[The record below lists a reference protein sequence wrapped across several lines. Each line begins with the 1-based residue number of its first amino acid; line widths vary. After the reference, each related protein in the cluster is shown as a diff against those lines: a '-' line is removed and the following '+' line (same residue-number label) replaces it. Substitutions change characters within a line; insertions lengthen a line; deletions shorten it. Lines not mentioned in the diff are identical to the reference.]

1 MIKIDES
8 IINGTSG
15 SDSGTGRKMPPIT
28 EEEQEILEHH
38 GILGMKWG
46 KRKGKSK
53 GKSKGKNDSSLSSTV
68 PMTKNA
74 KRLDE
79 GAREKQFINEYN
91 SRDKMSTRS
100 LQNRV
105 KRLQAEQQFRDLVN
119 KPAAE
124 RAAAAAKIAEKK
136 AKRNKMIMRTALS
149 IYGNV
154 PITSFGK
161 KGKEYADILAPSQA
175 LAKAAAGSIKNSD
188 DISDS
193 LLHAKHKSKSDRR
206 SNMLH
211 EEDVVLHGSKITDSE
226 GLLHYGVAGM
236 HWGTKKGR
244 AIEKVAGRTEGVGL
258 ARGAA
263 SYAKSL
269 GNTVAHPLISTS
281 TRLKNLKRH
290 PILSATSA
298 TTMMKKNNQE
308 IRSEVLKK
316 KMMRSA
322 EANRRTGIK
331 TAKNNLKTA
340 KKLASIS
347 KKSGDKDYLKKV
359 KDVNAKK
366 SIVKS
371 AKNNYEGVFN
381 ARNKGSDVVSSKG
394 FKDAKKELKTE
405 RLLSKQKVQD
415 QKLANSKIIN
425 RSKKS
430 ISKK

>member
-1 MIKIDES
+1 MIKIEES
-8 IINGTSG
+8 IINGTSS
-15 SDSGTGRKMPPIT
+15 SDSGTGRKMAPIT

-53 GKSKGKNDSSLSSTV
+53 GKNDSSLSSTV

-79 GAREKQFINEYN
+79 GIREKQFINEYN

-154 PITSFGK
+154 SLASFGK
-161 KGKEYADILAPSQA
+161 KGKEYADILGPSQA

-193 LLHAKHKSKSDRR
+193 LLHAKHKSKLDKR
-206 SNMLH
+206 SNMLY
-211 EEDVVLHGSKITDSE
+211 EEDVILHGSKIVDSE

-405 RLLSKQKVQD
+405 RLLSKQKVEN
-415 QKLANSKIIN
+415 QKIANAKIIN

>member
-53 GKSKGKNDSSLSSTV
+53 GENDSSLSSTV

-79 GAREKQFINEYN
+79 GIREKQFINEYN

-154 PITSFGK
+154 PIASIGK
-161 KGKEYADILAPSQA
+161 KGKEYADILGPSQA

-188 DISDS
+188 DISGS
-193 LLHAKHKSKSDRR
+193 LLHAKHKSKLDKR
-206 SNMLH
+206 SNMLY

-236 HWGTKKGR
+236 QKKKKKGR

-269 GNTVAHPLISTS
+269 GNTVAHPFISTS

-298 TTMMKKNNQE
+298 ATMMKKNNQE

-347 KKSGDKDYLKKV
+347 KKSGDKDYLKKA

-371 AKNNYEGVFN
+371 NSIPFSLALCFIFWSFAENHV
-381 ARNKGSDVVSSKG
+381 
-394 FKDAKKELKTE
+394 
-405 RLLSKQKVQD
+405 LL
-415 QKLANSKIIN
+415 
-425 RSKKS
+425 
-430 ISKK
+430 

>member
-46 KRKGKSK
+46 KRK

-154 PITSFGK
+154 PIASIGK
-161 KGKEYADILAPSQA
+161 KGKEYADILGPSQA

-188 DISDS
+188 DISGS
-193 LLHAKHKSKSDRR
+193 LLHAKHKSKSDKR
-206 SNMLH
+206 SNMLY
-211 EEDVVLHGSKITDSE
+211 EEDVILHGSKISDSE

>member
-15 SDSGTGRKMPPIT
+15 SDSGMGRKMPPIT

-53 GKSKGKNDSSLSSTV
+53 GKNDSSLSSTV

-74 KRLDE
+74 KKLDE
-79 GAREKQFINEYN
+79 GIREKQFINEYN

-154 PITSFGK
+154 SLASFGK
-161 KGKEYADILAPSQA
+161 KGKEYADILGPSQA

-193 LLHAKHKSKSDRR
+193 LLHAKHKSKLDKR
-206 SNMLH
+206 SNMLY

-269 GNTVAHPLISTS
+269 GNTVAHPFISTS

-290 PILSATSA
+290 PILSATSSA
-298 TTMMKKNNQE
+298 TMMKKNNQE

-322 EANRRTGIK
+322 ELNRRTDIK
-331 TAKNNLKTA
+331 AAKNNLKTA

-394 FKDAKKELKTE
+394 FKAAKKELKAE

>member
-15 SDSGTGRKMPPIT
+15 SDSSTGRKMPPIT

-46 KRKGKSK
+46 KRKGKN
-53 GKSKGKNDSSLSSTV
+53 KGKNDSSLSSTV
-68 PMTKNA
+68 PMTKKSN
-74 KRLDE
+74 RVDE

-154 PITSFGK
+154 PIASIGK
-161 KGKEYADILAPSQA
+161 KGKEYADILGPSQA

-188 DISDS
+188 DISGS
-193 LLHAKHKSKSDRR
+193 LLHAKHKSKLDKR
-206 SNMLH
+206 SNMLY
-211 EEDVVLHGSKITDSE
+211 EEDVILHGSKIVDSE
-226 GLLHYGVAGM
+226 GLLHYGIAGM

-405 RLLSKQKVQD
+405 RLLSKQKVEN
-415 QKLANSKIIN
+415 QKIANAKIIN

>member
-15 SDSGTGRKMPPIT
+15 SDSGMGRKMPPIT

-38 GILGMKWG
+38 GILGMKW
-46 KRKGKSK
+46 GKSK

-79 GAREKQFINEYN
+79 GTREKQFINEYN

-154 PITSFGK
+154 PIASFGK
-161 KGKEYADILAPSQA
+161 KGKEYANILGPSQA

-188 DISDS
+188 DISGS

-211 EEDVVLHGSKITDSE
+211 EEDVVLHGSKIVDSE
-226 GLLHYGVAGM
+226 GLLHYGIAGM

-322 EANRRTGIK
+322 EANRPTGIK

>member
-15 SDSGTGRKMPPIT
+15 SDSGTGRKMAPIT

-53 GKSKGKNDSSLSSTV
+53 GKNDSSLSSTV

-79 GAREKQFINEYN
+79 GIREKQFINEYN

-154 PITSFGK
+154 PIASIGK
-161 KGKEYADILAPSQA
+161 KGKEYADILGPSQA

-188 DISDS
+188 DISGS
-193 LLHAKHKSKSDRR
+193 LLHAKHKSKLDKR
-206 SNMLH
+206 SNMLN
-211 EEDVVLHGSKITDSE
+211 EEDVILHGSKIVDSE

-236 HWGTKKGR
+236 HWGSKKGR
-244 AIEKVAGRTEGVGL
+244 SIEKVAGRTEGVGL

-290 PILSATSA
+290 PILSATSS

-394 FKDAKKELKTE
+394 FKDAKKDLKAE
-405 RLLSKQKVQD
+405 RLLSKQKVEN
-415 QKLANSKIIN
+415 QKIANAKIIN

>member
-15 SDSGTGRKMPPIT
+15 SDSGMGRKMPPIT

-46 KRKGKSK
+46 KRK

-136 AKRNKMIMRTALS
+136 AKRNKKIMRTALS

-154 PITSFGK
+154 PIASFGK
-161 KGKEYADILAPSQA
+161 KGKEYAKILGPSQA
-175 LAKAAAGSIKNSD
+175 LAKVAVSSIKIKNSD

-193 LLHAKHKSKSDRR
+193 LLHAKHKSKLDKR
-206 SNMLH
+206 SNMLY
-211 EEDVVLHGSKITDSE
+211 EEDVVLHGSKIVDSE
-226 GLLHYGVAGM
+226 GLLHYGVSGM

-258 ARGAA
+258 VRGAA

-298 TTMMKKNNQE
+298 TTIMKKNNQE

-394 FKDAKKELKTE
+394 FKDAKKDLKAE
-405 RLLSKQKVQD
+405 RLLSKQKVEN

>member
-15 SDSGTGRKMPPIT
+15 SDSGMGRKMPPIT

-53 GKSKGKNDSSLSSTV
+53 GKNDSSLSSTV

-74 KRLDE
+74 KKLDE
-79 GAREKQFINEYN
+79 GIREKQFINEYN

-154 PITSFGK
+154 SLASFGK
-161 KGKEYADILAPSQA
+161 KGKEYADILGPSQA

-188 DISDS
+188 DISGS
-193 LLHAKHKSKSDRR
+193 LLHAKHKSKLDKR
-206 SNMLH
+206 SNMLY
-211 EEDVVLHGSKITDSE
+211 EEDVILHGSKIVDSE

-244 AIEKVAGRTEGVGL
+244 SIEKVAGRTEGAGL

-394 FKDAKKELKTE
+394 FKDAKKDLKAE
-405 RLLSKQKVQD
+405 RLLSKQKVEN

>member
-53 GKSKGKNDSSLSSTV
+53 GKNDSSLSSTV

-79 GAREKQFINEYN
+79 GIREKQFINEYN

-154 PITSFGK
+154 SLASFGK
-161 KGKEYADILAPSQA
+161 KGKEYADILGPSQA

-188 DISDS
+188 DISGS
-193 LLHAKHKSKSDRR
+193 LLHAKHKSKLDKR
-206 SNMLH
+206 STMLY
-211 EEDVVLHGSKITDSE
+211 EEDVILHGSKIVDSE

-244 AIEKVAGRTEGVGL
+244 SIEKVAGRTEGVGL

-269 GNTVAHPLISTS
+269 GNTVAHPFISTS

-290 PILSATSA
+290 PILSATSSA
-298 TTMMKKNNQE
+298 TMMKKNNQE

-322 EANRRTGIK
+322 ELNRRTDIK
-331 TAKNNLKTA
+331 AAKNNLKTA

-405 RLLSKQKVQD
+405 RLLSKQKVEN
-415 QKLANSKIIN
+415 QKIANAKIIN

>member
-15 SDSGTGRKMPPIT
+15 SDSSMGRKMPPIT

-53 GKSKGKNDSSLSSTV
+53 GKNDSSLSSTV

-79 GAREKQFINEYN
+79 GIREKQFINEYN

-154 PITSFGK
+154 PIASIGK
-161 KGKEYADILAPSQA
+161 KGKEYAKILGPSQA
-175 LAKAAAGSIKNSD
+175 LAKVAVSSIKIKNSD

-193 LLHAKHKSKSDRR
+193 LLHAKHKSKLDKR
-206 SNMLH
+206 SNMLY
-211 EEDVVLHGSKITDSE
+211 EEDVVLHGSKIVDSE
-226 GLLHYGVAGM
+226 GLLHYGIAGM

-258 ARGAA
+258 VRGAA

-298 TTMMKKNNQE
+298 TTIMKKNNQE

-405 RLLSKQKVQD
+405 RLLSKQKVKN
-415 QKLANSKIIN
+415 QKIANAKIIN
-425 RSKKS
+425 RSKKT

>member
-15 SDSGTGRKMPPIT
+15 RDSGMGRKMPPIT

-53 GKSKGKNDSSLSSTV
+53 GKNDSSLSSTV

-79 GAREKQFINEYN
+79 GIREKQFINEYN

-154 PITSFGK
+154 PIASIGK
-161 KGKEYADILAPSQA
+161 KGKEYADILGPSQA

-188 DISDS
+188 DISGS
-193 LLHAKHKSKSDRR
+193 LLHAKHKSKLDKR
-206 SNMLH
+206 SNMLY
-211 EEDVVLHGSKITDSE
+211 EEDVILHGSKIVDSE

-244 AIEKVAGRTEGVGL
+244 SIEKVAGRTEGAGL

-394 FKDAKKELKTE
+394 FKDAKKDLKAE
-405 RLLSKQKVQD
+405 RLLSKQKVEN
-415 QKLANSKIIN
+415 QKIANAKIIN

>member
-15 SDSGTGRKMPPIT
+15 SDSGMGRKMPPIT

-46 KRKGKSK
+46 KRK

-154 PITSFGK
+154 PIASIGK
-161 KGKEYADILAPSQA
+161 KGKEYADILGPSQA

-188 DISDS
+188 DISGS
-193 LLHAKHKSKSDRR
+193 LLHAKHKSKLDKR
-206 SNMLH
+206 SNMLY

-290 PILSATSA
+290 PILSATSSA
-298 TTMMKKNNQE
+298 TMMKKNNQE

-394 FKDAKKELKTE
+394 FKDAKKDLKAE

>member
-53 GKSKGKNDSSLSSTV
+53 GKNDSSLSSTV

-79 GAREKQFINEYN
+79 GIREKQFINEYN

-154 PITSFGK
+154 PIASIGK
-161 KGKEYADILAPSQA
+161 KGKEYADILGPSQA

-188 DISDS
+188 DISGS
-193 LLHAKHKSKSDRR
+193 LLHAKHKSKLDKRSD
-206 SNMLH
+206 MLY

-226 GLLHYGVAGM
+226 GLLHYGIAGM

-244 AIEKVAGRTEGVGL
+244 SIEKVAGRTEGAGL

-394 FKDAKKELKTE
+394 FKDAKKDLKAE
-405 RLLSKQKVQD
+405 RLLSKQKVEN
-415 QKLANSKIIN
+415 QKIANAKIIN

>member
-15 SDSGTGRKMPPIT
+15 SDSGMGRKMPPIT

-53 GKSKGKNDSSLSSTV
+53 GKNDSSLSSTV

-79 GAREKQFINEYN
+79 GIREKQFINEYN

-154 PITSFGK
+154 PIASIGK
-161 KGKEYADILAPSQA
+161 KGKEYADILGPSQA

-188 DISDS
+188 DISGS
-193 LLHAKHKSKSDRR
+193 LLHAKHKSKLDKR
-206 SNMLH
+206 SNMLY

-244 AIEKVAGRTEGVGL
+244 SIEKVAGRTEGVGL

-269 GNTVAHPLISTS
+269 GNTVAHPFISTS

-290 PILSATSA
+290 PILSATSSA
-298 TTMMKKNNQE
+298 TMMKKNNQE

>member
-15 SDSGTGRKMPPIT
+15 SDSGMGRKMPPIT

-53 GKSKGKNDSSLSSTV
+53 GKNDSSLSSTV

-79 GAREKQFINEYN
+79 GIREKQFINEYN

-154 PITSFGK
+154 QIASIGK
-161 KGKEYADILAPSQA
+161 KGKEYADILGPSQA

-188 DISDS
+188 DISGS
-193 LLHAKHKSKSDRR
+193 LLHAKHKSKLDKR
-206 SNMLH
+206 SNMLY
-211 EEDVVLHGSKITDSE
+211 EEDVILHGSKIVDSE

-244 AIEKVAGRTEGVGL
+244 AIEKVAGRTEGAGL

-405 RLLSKQKVQD
+405 RLLSKQKVEN
-415 QKLANSKIIN
+415 QKIANAKIIN

>member
-15 SDSGTGRKMPPIT
+15 SDSGMGRKMPPIT

-46 KRKGKSK
+46 KRKGK
-53 GKSKGKNDSSLSSTV
+53 NDSSLSSTV

-74 KRLDE
+74 KKLDE
-79 GAREKQFINEYN
+79 GIREKQFINEYN

-154 PITSFGK
+154 SLASFGK
-161 KGKEYADILAPSQA
+161 KGKEYADILGPSQA

-188 DISDS
+188 DISGS
-193 LLHAKHKSKSDRR
+193 LLHAKHKSKLDKR
-206 SNMLH
+206 SNMLY
-211 EEDVVLHGSKITDSE
+211 EEDVILHGSKIVDSE

-244 AIEKVAGRTEGVGL
+244 SIEKVAGRTEGAGL

-394 FKDAKKELKTE
+394 FKAAKKELKAE

>member
-15 SDSGTGRKMPPIT
+15 SDSGTGRKMSPIT

-46 KRKGKSK
+46 KRK

-154 PITSFGK
+154 PIASIGK
-161 KGKEYADILAPSQA
+161 KGKEYADILGPSQA

-188 DISDS
+188 DISGS
-193 LLHAKHKSKSDRR
+193 LLHAKHKSKLDKR

-211 EEDVVLHGSKITDSE
+211 EEDVILHGSKIVDSE

-244 AIEKVAGRTEGVGL
+244 SIEKVAGRTEGVGL

-381 ARNKGSDVVSSKG
+381 ARNKGSDVVSSKD
-394 FKDAKKELKTE
+394 FKDAKKELKAE

-425 RSKKS
+425 RSKKF

>member
-15 SDSGTGRKMPPIT
+15 SDSGMGRKMPPIT
-28 EEEQEILEHH
+28 EEEQEILEHQ

-46 KRKGKSK
+46 KRKGKSR
-53 GKSKGKNDSSLSSTV
+53 GKNDSSLSSTV

-79 GAREKQFINEYN
+79 GIREKQFINEYN

-154 PITSFGK
+154 SIASFGK
-161 KGKEYADILAPSQA
+161 KGKEYADILGPSQA

-188 DISDS
+188 DISGS
-193 LLHAKHKSKSDRR
+193 LLHAKHKSKLDKR
-206 SNMLH
+206 SNMLY
-211 EEDVVLHGSKITDSE
+211 EEDVILHGSKIVDSE

-236 HWGTKKGR
+236 HWGSKKGR
-244 AIEKVAGRTEGVGL
+244 SIEKVAGRTEGVGL
-258 ARGAA
+258 ARGVA

-298 TTMMKKNNQE
+298 ATMMKKNNQE

-394 FKDAKKELKTE
+394 FKDAKKELKAE
-405 RLLSKQKVQD
+405 RLLSKQKVEN

>member
-15 SDSGTGRKMPPIT
+15 SDSGMGRKMPPIT

-53 GKSKGKNDSSLSSTV
+53 GKNDSSLSSTV

-79 GAREKQFINEYN
+79 GIREKQFINEYN

-154 PITSFGK
+154 PIASIGK
-161 KGKEYADILAPSQA
+161 KGKGKEYAKILGPSQA

-188 DISDS
+188 DISGS
-193 LLHAKHKSKSDRR
+193 LLHAKHKSKLDKR
-206 SNMLH
+206 STMLY
-211 EEDVVLHGSKITDSE
+211 EEDVILHGSKIVDSE

-244 AIEKVAGRTEGVGL
+244 SIEKVAGRTEGAGL

-394 FKDAKKELKTE
+394 FKNAKKDLKAE
-405 RLLSKQKVQD
+405 RLLSKQKVEN

>member
-15 SDSGTGRKMPPIT
+15 SDSGTGRKMVPIT

-53 GKSKGKNDSSLSSTV
+53 GKNDSSLSSTV

-79 GAREKQFINEYN
+79 GIREKQFINEYN

-136 AKRNKMIMRTALS
+136 AKRNKMIMRTVLS

-154 PITSFGK
+154 PIASIGK
-161 KGKEYADILAPSQA
+161 KGKEYADILGPSQA

-193 LLHAKHKSKSDRR
+193 LLHAKHKSKLDKR
-206 SNMLH
+206 SSMLY
-211 EEDVVLHGSKITDSE
+211 EEDVILHGSKIVDSE

-316 KMMRSA
+316 KMMRLA

-394 FKDAKKELKTE
+394 FKDAKKDLKAE
-405 RLLSKQKVQD
+405 RLLSKQKVEN
-415 QKLANSKIIN
+415 QKIANAKIIN

>member
-15 SDSGTGRKMPPIT
+15 SDSGMGRKMPPIT

-53 GKSKGKNDSSLSSTV
+53 GKNDSSLSSTV

-74 KRLDE
+74 KKLDE
-79 GAREKQFINEYN
+79 GIREKQFINEYN

-154 PITSFGK
+154 PIASIGK
-161 KGKEYADILAPSQA
+161 KGKEYADILGPSQA

-188 DISDS
+188 DISGS
-193 LLHAKHKSKSDRR
+193 LLHAKHKSKLDKR
-206 SNMLH
+206 STMLY
-211 EEDVVLHGSKITDSE
+211 EEDVILHGSKIVDSE

-244 AIEKVAGRTEGVGL
+244 SIEKVAGRTEGAGL

-394 FKDAKKELKTE
+394 FKDAKKDLKAE
-405 RLLSKQKVQD
+405 RLLSKQKVEN

>member
-15 SDSGTGRKMPPIT
+15 SDSGMGRKMPPIT

-53 GKSKGKNDSSLSSTV
+53 GKNDSSLSSTV

-79 GAREKQFINEYN
+79 GIREKQFINEYN

-154 PITSFGK
+154 QIASIGE
-161 KGKEYADILAPSQA
+161 KGKEYADILGPSQA

-188 DISDS
+188 DISGS
-193 LLHAKHKSKSDRR
+193 LLHAKHKSKLDKR
-206 SNMLH
+206 SNMLY
-211 EEDVVLHGSKITDSE
+211 EEDVVLHGSKIVDSE

-244 AIEKVAGRTEGVGL
+244 SIEKVAGRTEGAGL

-405 RLLSKQKVQD
+405 RLLSKQKVEN
-415 QKLANSKIIN
+415 QKIANAKIIN

>member
-15 SDSGTGRKMPPIT
+15 SDSGTGRKMTPIT

-46 KRKGKSK
+46 KR
-53 GKSKGKNDSSLSSTV
+53 KGKNDSSLSSTV

-119 KPAAE
+119 KPATKH
-124 RAAAAAKIAEKK
+124 AAAAAKIAEKK

-154 PITSFGK
+154 SLASFGK
-161 KGKEYADILAPSQA
+161 KGKEYADILGPSQA

-188 DISDS
+188 DISGS
-193 LLHAKHKSKSDRR
+193 LLHAKHKSKLDKR
-206 SNMLH
+206 SNMLY

-322 EANRRTGIK
+322 EVNRRTGIK

-394 FKDAKKELKTE
+394 FKDAKKELKAE

>member
-15 SDSGTGRKMPPIT
+15 SDSGMGRKMPPIT

-46 KRKGKSK
+46 KRKGK
-53 GKSKGKNDSSLSSTV
+53 NDSSLSSTV

-79 GAREKQFINEYN
+79 GIREKQFINEYN

-105 KRLQAEQQFRDLVN
+105 KRLQAEQQFRELVN

-149 IYGNV
+149 IYGKV
-154 PITSFGK
+154 SLASFGE
-161 KGKEYADILAPSQA
+161 KGKEYADILGPSQA

-188 DISDS
+188 DISGS
-193 LLHAKHKSKSDRR
+193 LLHAKHKSKLDKR
-206 SNMLH
+206 SNMLY
-211 EEDVVLHGSKITDSE
+211 EEDVILHGSKIVDSE

-394 FKDAKKELKTE
+394 FKDAKKDLKAE
-405 RLLSKQKVQD
+405 RLLSKQKVEN
-415 QKLANSKIIN
+415 QKLANAKIIN

>member
-15 SDSGTGRKMPPIT
+15 SDSSTGRKMPPIT

-46 KRKGKSK
+46 KSK

-68 PMTKNA
+68 PMTKKSN
-74 KRLDE
+74 RVDE

-154 PITSFGK
+154 PIASIGK
-161 KGKEYADILAPSQA
+161 KGKEYADILGPSQA

-188 DISDS
+188 DISGS
-193 LLHAKHKSKSDRR
+193 LLHAKHKSKLDKR
-206 SNMLH
+206 SNMLY
-211 EEDVVLHGSKITDSE
+211 EEDVVLHGSKIVDSE

-263 SYAKSL
+263 TYAKSL

-331 TAKNNLKTA
+331 SAKNNLKTA

-366 SIVKS
+366 SILKS

-394 FKDAKKELKTE
+394 FKDAKKDLKAE
-405 RLLSKQKVQD
+405 RLLSKQKVEN
-415 QKLANSKIIN
+415 QKIANAKIIN

>member
-15 SDSGTGRKMPPIT
+15 SDSGTGRKMSPIT

-53 GKSKGKNDSSLSSTV
+53 GTNDSSLSSTV

-79 GAREKQFINEYN
+79 GIREKQFINEYN

-154 PITSFGK
+154 PIASIGK
-161 KGKEYADILAPSQA
+161 KGKEYADILGPSQA

-188 DISDS
+188 DISGS
-193 LLHAKHKSKSDRR
+193 LLHAKHKSKLDKR
-206 SNMLH
+206 SNMLY
-211 EEDVVLHGSKITDSE
+211 EEDVILHGSKIVDSE

-236 HWGTKKGR
+236 HWGSKKGR
-244 AIEKVAGRTEGVGL
+244 SIEKVAGRTEGVGL

-366 SIVKS
+366 LIVKS

-394 FKDAKKELKTE
+394 FKDAKKDLKAE
-405 RLLSKQKVQD
+405 RLLSKQKVQN
-415 QKLANSKIIN
+415 QKIANAKIIN

>member
-15 SDSGTGRKMPPIT
+15 SDSGMGRKMPPIT

-53 GKSKGKNDSSLSSTV
+53 GKNDSSLSSTV

-79 GAREKQFINEYN
+79 GIREKQFINEYN

-154 PITSFGK
+154 PIASIGK
-161 KGKEYADILAPSQA
+161 KGKEYADILGPSQA

-188 DISDS
+188 DISGS
-193 LLHAKHKSKSDRR
+193 LLHAKHKSKLDKR
-206 SNMLH
+206 SNMLY
-211 EEDVVLHGSKITDSE
+211 EEDVILHGSKIVDSE
-226 GLLHYGVAGM
+226 GLLHYGIAGM

-298 TTMMKKNNQE
+298 ATMMKKNNQE

-322 EANRRTGIK
+322 EANRRTDIK
-331 TAKNNLKTA
+331 SAKNNLKTA

-394 FKDAKKELKTE
+394 FKDAKKELKAE
-405 RLLSKQKVQD
+405 RLLSKQKVEK
-415 QKLANSKIIN
+415 QKIANAKIIN

>member
-53 GKSKGKNDSSLSSTV
+53 SSLSSTV
-68 PMTKNA
+68 PMIKNA
-74 KRLDE
+74 KKLDE
-79 GAREKQFINEYN
+79 GSREKQFINEYN

-105 KRLQAEQQFRDLVN
+105 KRLQAEQQFRELVN

-149 IYGNV
+149 VYGNV
-154 PITSFGK
+154 SLESFGK
-161 KGKEYADILAPSQA
+161 KGKEYADILGPSQA

-188 DISDS
+188 DLSGS
-193 LLHAKHKSKSDRR
+193 LLHGKHKTESGKR
-206 SNMLH
+206 SNMLY
-211 EEDVVLHGSKITDSE
+211 EEDVVLHGSKIVDSE

-298 TTMMKKNNQE
+298 ATMMKKNNQE

-359 KDVNAKK
+359 KDVNGKK

-394 FKDAKKELKTE
+394 FKDAKKELKAE

>member
-15 SDSGTGRKMPPIT
+15 SDSGMGRKMPPIT

-53 GKSKGKNDSSLSSTV
+53 GKNDSSLSSTV

-79 GAREKQFINEYN
+79 GIREKQFINEYN

-154 PITSFGK
+154 PIASIGK
-161 KGKEYADILAPSQA
+161 KGKEYADILGPSQA

-188 DISDS
+188 DISGS
-193 LLHAKHKSKSDRR
+193 LLHAKHKSKLDKR
-206 SNMLH
+206 STMLY
-211 EEDVVLHGSKITDSE
+211 EEDVILHGSKIVDSE

-244 AIEKVAGRTEGVGL
+244 SIEKVAGRTEGAGL

-394 FKDAKKELKTE
+394 FKDAKKDLKAE
-405 RLLSKQKVQD
+405 RLLSKQKVEN

>member
-46 KRKGKSK
+46 SRK

-68 PMTKNA
+68 PMTKKSN
-74 KRLDE
+74 RVDE
-79 GAREKQFINEYN
+79 GAREKQFINEYA

-105 KRLQAEQQFRDLVN
+105 KRLQTEQQFRDLVN

-154 PITSFGK
+154 SLASFGK
-161 KGKEYADILAPSQA
+161 KGKEYADILGPSQA

-188 DISDS
+188 DLSGS
-193 LLHAKHKSKSDRR
+193 LLHAKHKSKLDKR
-206 SNMLH
+206 SNMLY

-226 GLLHYGVAGM
+226 GLLHYGIAGM

-347 KKSGDKDYLKKV
+347 KKSEDKDYLKKV

-366 SIVKS
+366 AIVKS

-394 FKDAKKELKTE
+394 FKDAKKELKAE
-405 RLLSKQKVQD
+405 RLLSKQKVEK
-415 QKLANSKIIN
+415 QKIANAKIIN

>member
-15 SDSGTGRKMPPIT
+15 SDSGTGRKMSPIT

-53 GKSKGKNDSSLSSTV
+53 GTNDSSLSSTV

-79 GAREKQFINEYN
+79 GIREKQFINEYN

-154 PITSFGK
+154 PIASIGK
-161 KGKEYADILAPSQA
+161 KGKEYADILGPSQA

-188 DISDS
+188 DISGS
-193 LLHAKHKSKSDRR
+193 LLHAKHKSKLDKR
-206 SNMLH
+206 SNMLY
-211 EEDVVLHGSKITDSE
+211 EEDVILHGSKIVDSE

-236 HWGTKKGR
+236 HWGSKKGR
-244 AIEKVAGRTEGVGL
+244 SIEKVAGRTEGVGL

-298 TTMMKKNNQE
+298 ATMMKKNNQE

-366 SIVKS
+366 LIVKS

-394 FKDAKKELKTE
+394 FKDAKKDLKAE
-405 RLLSKQKVQD
+405 RLLSKQKVQN
-415 QKLANSKIIN
+415 QKIANAKIIN

>member
-15 SDSGTGRKMPPIT
+15 SDSGTGRKMSPIT

-53 GKSKGKNDSSLSSTV
+53 GKNDSSLSSTV
-68 PMTKNA
+68 PMAKNA

-79 GAREKQFINEYN
+79 GIREKQFINEYN

-154 PITSFGK
+154 PIASIGK
-161 KGKEYADILAPSQA
+161 KGKEYADILGPSQA

-188 DISDS
+188 DISGS
-193 LLHAKHKSKSDRR
+193 LLHAKHKSKLDKR
-206 SNMLH
+206 SNMLY
-211 EEDVVLHGSKITDSE
+211 EEDVILHGSKIVDSE

-244 AIEKVAGRTEGVGL
+244 SIEKVAGRTEGVGL

-298 TTMMKKNNQE
+298 ATMMKKNNQE

-394 FKDAKKELKTE
+394 FKDAKKELKAE
-405 RLLSKQKVQD
+405 RLQSKQKVQD

-425 RSKKS
+425 RNKKS

>member
-15 SDSGTGRKMPPIT
+15 SDSDMGRKMPPIT
-28 EEEQEILEHH
+28 EEEQEILEHY

-46 KRKGKSK
+46 KR
-53 GKSKGKNDSSLSSTV
+53 KGKNDSSLSSTV

-79 GAREKQFINEYN
+79 GIREKQFINEYN

-154 PITSFGK
+154 SLASFGK
-161 KGKEYADILAPSQA
+161 KGKEYAAILGPSQA

-188 DISDS
+188 DISGS
-193 LLHAKHKSKSDRR
+193 LLHAKHKSKLDKR
-206 SNMLH
+206 SNMLY
-211 EEDVVLHGSKITDSE
+211 EEDVILHGSKIVDSE

-366 SIVKS
+366 LIVKS

-394 FKDAKKELKTE
+394 FKDAKKDLKAE
-405 RLLSKQKVQD
+405 RLLSKQKVENL
-415 QKLANSKIIN
+415 KIANAKIIN

>member
-46 KRKGKSK
+46 KRKGK
-53 GKSKGKNDSSLSSTV
+53 NDSSLSSTV
-68 PMTKNA
+68 PMTKKSN
-74 KRLDE
+74 RVDE
-79 GAREKQFINEYN
+79 GAREKQFINEYA

-154 PITSFGK
+154 SLASFGK
-161 KGKEYADILAPSQA
+161 KGKEYADILGPSQA

-188 DISDS
+188 DISGS
-193 LLHAKHKSKSDRR
+193 LLHAKHKSKLDKR
-206 SNMLH
+206 SNMLY

-226 GLLHYGVAGM
+226 GLLHYGIAGM

-394 FKDAKKELKTE
+394 FKDAKKDLKAE
-405 RLLSKQKVQD
+405 RLLSKQKVEN
-415 QKLANSKIIN
+415 QKIANAKIIN

>member
-15 SDSGTGRKMPPIT
+15 SDSGMGRKMPPIT

-46 KRKGKSK
+46 KR
-53 GKSKGKNDSSLSSTV
+53 KGKNDSSLSSTV

-154 PITSFGK
+154 SLASFGK
-161 KGKEYADILAPSQA
+161 KGKEYADILGPSQA

-188 DISDS
+188 DISGS
-193 LLHAKHKSKSDRR
+193 LLHAKHKSKLDKR
-206 SNMLH
+206 SNMLY
-211 EEDVVLHGSKITDSE
+211 EEDVILHGSKIVDSE

-244 AIEKVAGRTEGVGL
+244 SIEKVAGRTEGTGL

-394 FKDAKKELKTE
+394 FKDAKKDLKAE
-405 RLLSKQKVQD
+405 RLLSKQKVEN
-415 QKLANSKIIN
+415 QKIANAKIIN

>member
-15 SDSGTGRKMPPIT
+15 SDSGAGRKMPPIT

-46 KRKGKSK
+46 KR
-53 GKSKGKNDSSLSSTV
+53 KGKNDSSLSSTV

-149 IYGNV
+149 VYGNV
-154 PITSFGK
+154 SLASFGK
-161 KGKEYADILAPSQA
+161 KGKEYADILGPSQA

-188 DISDS
+188 DISGN
-193 LLHAKHKSKSDRR
+193 LLHAKHKSKADKR
-206 SNMLH
+206 SNMLY
-211 EEDVVLHGSKITDSE
+211 EEDVVLHGSKIVDSE

-244 AIEKVAGRTEGVGL
+244 AIEKVAGKTEGVGL

-298 TTMMKKNNQE
+298 ATMMKKNNQE

-322 EANRRTGIK
+322 EANRRTDIK
-331 TAKNNLKTA
+331 SAKNNLKTA

-366 SIVKS
+366 AIVKS

-394 FKDAKKELKTE
+394 FKDAKKELKAE
-405 RLLSKQKVQD
+405 RLQSKQKVEN
-415 QKLANSKIIN
+415 QKIANAKIIN

>member
-53 GKSKGKNDSSLSSTV
+53 GKNDSSLSSTV
-68 PMTKNA
+68 PMTKKSN
-74 KRLDE
+74 RVDE
-79 GAREKQFINEYN
+79 GAREKQFINEYA

-105 KRLQAEQQFRDLVN
+105 KRLQTEQQFRDLVN

-154 PITSFGK
+154 SLASFGK
-161 KGKEYADILAPSQA
+161 KGKEYADILGPSQA

-188 DISDS
+188 DISGS
-193 LLHAKHKSKSDRR
+193 LLHTKHKSKLDKR
-206 SNMLH
+206 SNMLY

-226 GLLHYGVAGM
+226 GLLHYGIAGM

-298 TTMMKKNNQE
+298 ATMMKKNNQE

-322 EANRRTGIK
+322 EANRRTDIK
-331 TAKNNLKTA
+331 SAKNNLKTA

-394 FKDAKKELKTE
+394 FKDAKKELKAE
-405 RLLSKQKVQD
+405 RLQSKQKVEN
-415 QKLANSKIIN
+415 QKIANAKIIN

>member
-38 GILGMKWG
+38 GILGMKW
-46 KRKGKSK
+46 GKSK

-154 PITSFGK
+154 PIASIGK
-161 KGKEYADILAPSQA
+161 KGKEYADILGPSQA

-188 DISDS
+188 DISGS
-193 LLHAKHKSKSDRR
+193 LLHAKHKSKSDKR
-206 SNMLH
+206 SNMLY
-211 EEDVVLHGSKITDSE
+211 EEDVILHGSKISDSE

-244 AIEKVAGRTEGVGL
+244 SIEKVAGRTEGVGL